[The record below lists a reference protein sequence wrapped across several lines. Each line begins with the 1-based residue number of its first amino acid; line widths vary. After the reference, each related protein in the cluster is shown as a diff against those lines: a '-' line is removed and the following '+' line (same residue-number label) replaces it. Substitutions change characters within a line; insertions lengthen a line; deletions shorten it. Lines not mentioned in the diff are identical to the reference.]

1 ISPRHS
7 ADDTCDVVAAA
18 VGVPNRIL
26 ISGRDLPGNLIAA
39 GRLLRTNR
47 RPPAKLTR
55 HNVRPAI
62 FQRRA
67 RAAAVVKEKMVP
79 NLCQVRRSVRLDH
92 RRWMINQSVAV
103 QVLVLSL
110 HDALPILISPRH
122 SADDTCDLVAA
133 AVSVPN
139 RILISGRDLP
149 GNLIPAGRLLRT
161 NRCPGAKLTCHN
173 WSAAKA
179 QLGT

>member
-1 ISPRHS
+1 
-7 ADDTCDVVAAA
+7 
-18 VGVPNRIL
+18 G
-26 ISGRDLPGNLIAA
+26 
-39 GRLLRTNR
+39 
-47 RPPAKLTR
+47 
-55 HNVRPAI
+55 I

-92 RRWMINQSVAV
+92 RRGRTDQSVAV
-103 QVLVLSL
+103 QVLVE
-110 HDALPILISPRH
+110 AGFEGRQGIVSPRH
-122 SADDTCDLVAA
+122 RTVDTGDVVAA

-139 RILISGRDLP
+139 RILISGCDLP
-149 GNLIPAGRLLRT
+149 GNLIAAGRLLRT